1 MNRKII
7 SIILLVVIVVLAYFA
22 YESIMGPIRWR
33 NEKETR
39 YKKIIER
46 LKDGRKAQFAYYEK
60 YMQYSGNW
68 DSLINFIKFDSIPVL
83 RAVGSVPDTLTEA
96 EALKMGL
103 VVRDTFYVSA
113 LDTIFGKG
121 YPVDSLKYIPYVN
134 GGIFFIG
141 AGEITTG
148 SGVKVKVFEIR
159 DTQPFDPSD
168 VMQVGSLK
176 EATTSG
182 NWE

>member
-1 MNRKII
+1 MNKKVI

-33 NEKETR
+33 SEKEKRHTR
-39 YKKIIER
+39 IIER
-46 LKDGRKAQFAYYEK
+46 LKDCRKAQLAYYEK
-60 YMQYSGNW
+60 YTKYAGNW
-68 DSLINFIKFDSIPVL
+68 DSLITFIKTDSMPMVK
-83 RAVGSVPDTLTEA
+83 AVGSVPDTLTEA
-96 EALKMGL
+96 DALKMGL
-103 VVRDTFYVSA
+103 IVRDTFFVA
-113 LDTIFGKG
+113 VLDTIFGKN
-121 YPVDSLKYIPYVN
+121 YPVDSLKHIPFTKD
-134 GGIFFIG
+134 GIFAIA

-148 SGVKVKVFEIR
+148 SGLKVKVFEIR

-168 VMQVGSLK
+168 VLQVGSMK